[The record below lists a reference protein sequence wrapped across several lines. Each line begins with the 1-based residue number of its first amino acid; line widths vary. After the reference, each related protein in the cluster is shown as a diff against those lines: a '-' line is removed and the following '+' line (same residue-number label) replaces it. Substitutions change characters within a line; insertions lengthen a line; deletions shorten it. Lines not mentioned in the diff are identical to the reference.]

1 MQPLE
6 AHFTPLRLG
15 EVLPKGWLL
24 AEVRKSLAGSIGHL
38 DSLVP
43 KLTAEDDIYGTNRLT
58 RHVAA
63 KDVGALSDGGAAD
76 IQFLWWNSET
86 QSNWRDAYIR
96 SAVLADDAAHLE
108 QVRAYVAH
116 ILRTQDAEGYLG
128 IYDSD
133 MRYRFDKENGELWSK
148 TTLLRGLLAWYE
160 YLNDPAILTAIERAV
175 QDVMTHYPL
184 DASHPFAST
193 NPDVGGTSH
202 GLMFTDVLET
212 LYTLTHKEQYRDYA
226 LFLYRDFSAQTLNE
240 DAQYAK
246 LIDDSYQLRGHG
258 VHTYEHLRAVAAAYY
273 ASGNPALK
281 NALDKFLAKIATRI
295 TPSGGPIGDEWIAAR
310 NADATA
316 TGYEYCSL
324 QELLHGYTDLLEKT
338 GDATFADRA
347 EHLFLNAA
355 QGARNP
361 HDYNIAYLKTDN
373 SYAMSGGLNGDS
385 TNARQTRYKYSPVH
399 QEVAVCCVPNA
410 GRITAY
416 YIQRMWLRDG
426 DGLVAALLGPCVVE
440 TQIGGQK
447 VSITEN
453 TNYPALNSFSF
464 DLRLERAAAFTIKIR
479 RPEWAKHVECSM
491 SYREENGFL
500 VFQHTFKPYNK
511 IVLTFEAEMT
521 AKTFGNTGER
531 YFQYG
536 AQVLARS
543 IAATETAGRQ
553 YPPAGHSYSTA
564 GKALH
569 DVAYRPAAHPVDVY
583 EYKSKALPRPE
594 LGSLPRT
601 YTLELYNPRTQRNE
615 TVRLEPMGQTI
626 LRQVTFK

>member
-1 MQPLE
+1 MRVGASAEADGTRAKAAATKSRHKNTAHIKSSVYFCLSFHVKRACFFMRCSVLTLAAALLLLPSLYVVAQTMYKPSDLQKLQPLE

-116 ILRTQDAEGYLG
+116 ILRTQDTEGYLG

-246 LIDDSYQLRGHG
+246 LSDDS
-258 VHTYEHLRAVAAAYY
+258 
-273 ASGNPALK
+273 
-281 NALDKFLAKIATRI
+281 
-295 TPSGGPIGDEWIAAR
+295 
-310 NADATA
+310 
-316 TGYEYCSL
+316 
-324 QELLHGYTDLLEKT
+324 
-338 GDATFADRA
+338 
-347 EHLFLNAA
+347 
-355 QGARNP
+355 
-361 HDYNIAYLKTDN
+361 
-373 SYAMSGGLNGDS
+373 
-385 TNARQTRYKYSPVH
+385 
-399 QEVAVCCVPNA
+399 
-410 GRITAY
+410 
-416 YIQRMWLRDG
+416 
-426 DGLVAALLGPCVVE
+426 
-440 TQIGGQK
+440 
-447 VSITEN
+447 
-453 TNYPALNSFSF
+453 
-464 DLRLERAAAFTIKIR
+464 
-479 RPEWAKHVECSM
+479 
-491 SYREENGFL
+491 
-500 VFQHTFKPYNK
+500 
-511 IVLTFEAEMT
+511 
-521 AKTFGNTGER
+521 
-531 YFQYG
+531 
-536 AQVLARS
+536 
-543 IAATETAGRQ
+543 
-553 YPPAGHSYSTA
+553 
-564 GKALH
+564 
-569 DVAYRPAAHPVDVY
+569 
-583 EYKSKALPRPE
+583 
-594 LGSLPRT
+594 
-601 YTLELYNPRTQRNE
+601 
-615 TVRLEPMGQTI
+615 
-626 LRQVTFK
+626 